1 MEKDQILR
9 DLLVN
14 LLTVGNAHMSFDEA
28 VKNYPME
35 YVNTY
40 FPNGEY
46 TAWHLLE
53 HIRFAPN
60 DILEFI
66 VNPDYEDKN
75 WPRDYWPARDAK
87 ASQEDW
93 NRTISMYHKDRDS
106 LVDIIN
112 DPSRDLYTP
121 FPWGSGQNIIKEIM
135 TVSDHTAYHIGEFG
149 IMRQV
154 MGTWRR

>member
-14 LLTVGNAHMSFDEA
+14 LLTVGNAHMGFDEA
-28 VKNYPME
+28 VKNYPLE
-35 YVNTY
+35 SINTY

-53 HIRFAPN
+53 HIRFAQN

-66 VNPDYEDKN
+66 VNPDYEDKS
-75 WPRDYWPARDAK
+75 WPKDYWPEREAK
-87 ASQEDW
+87 ATQDDW

-106 LVDIIN
+106 LVNIIN